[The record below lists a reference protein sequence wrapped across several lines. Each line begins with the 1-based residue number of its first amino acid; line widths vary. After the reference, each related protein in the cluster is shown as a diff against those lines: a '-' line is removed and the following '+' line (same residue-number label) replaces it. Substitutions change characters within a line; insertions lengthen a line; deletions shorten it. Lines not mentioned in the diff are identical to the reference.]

1 MELAAFQHGP
11 VPMGDV
17 PPRMLVG
24 ENADAIVVRIDGPA
38 TMAIGP
44 NFSALCEHYRD
55 DRHRPI
61 FVDLSRC
68 EWLDSTF
75 AGCLLSQSVRSRS
88 DQAASFALVAASPG
102 CRDALDKLGV
112 TEMLLDESA
121 TVPSHITFEPV
132 TPETFSP
139 DRLAQ
144 TVVDA
149 HDRLADVNEANQRTF
164 GTIAA
169 AFRADLERKKN
180 QTH

>member
-1 MELAAFQHGP
+1 MDDAQ
-11 VPMGDV
+11 
-17 PPRMLVG
+17 PRMLVA
-24 ENADAIVVRIDGPA
+24 ESADVIVVRIDGPA

-44 NFSALCEHYRD
+44 SFSALCEHYRD
-55 DRHRPI
+55 ERHRPI
-61 FVDLSRC
+61 LVDLSGC

-88 DQAASFALVAASPG
+88 DQAANFTLVAASPG

-121 TVPSHITFEPV
+121 TLPSQITFEPV
-132 TPETFSP
+132 SPETFSP
-139 DRLAQ
+139 DRVAE

-149 HDRLADVNEANQRTF
+149 HDRLAAVNEANQRTF
-164 GTIAA
+164 GTLAA